1 MAEVLSVDVVSRGS
15 RDADLL
21 ILGLFE
27 GESPDLEGLDEAVRK
42 AAGRMAAR
50 SGWQAKEE
58 QSGQSDVPDGP
69 VVVLSG
75 LGKPADFSA
84 VKLANWIGRTAD
96 WARGNGYRRI
106 QYVLP
111 RHPETAGAAA
121 AERAVRWLSL
131 AGYRFDRRSEDR
143 NGSPLE
149 SILVAP
155 PAGPPEELEGWRA
168 AVAFTRP
175 IAEAAAFSRT
185 LANTPP
191 NEATTLWMAERAREM
206 AAERGIGVTV
216 LDETEMA
223 RRGMG
228 GLLAV
233 GAGSACPPRLVR
245 LDWGTEGPVVALVG
259 TGVTFDTGGIS
270 IKPAQ
275 NMEDMKYDKCGAC
288 TVLGIVRAVADLGL
302 KVRLRA
308 YCAFAENMP
317 SGTAYR
323 PGDIVRFYNGKTV
336 EIVNT
341 DAEGRLILAD
351 AMAWA
356 VEEKPDALLE
366 FSTLT
371 GAIVVALGHQ
381 AGGLFTP
388 DDGLAAELLAAS
400 AGSGERLW
408 RMPLY
413 PEFLEDMK
421 GIHADLKNSAGRPG
435 SSSTAA
441 AFLSQ
446 FVGDM
451 KSWAHLDIA
460 GVAYLSA
467 EVNPKRAGA
476 TGFGIASTVAWLRR
490 RAGNVGAGL
499 APAREGTSPSP
510 TD

>member
-1 MAEVLSVDVVSRGS
+1 MAEVLSVEVVSRGS

-21 ILGLFE
+21 ILGAFE
-27 GESPDLEGLDEAVRK
+27 GESPDLEGLDEAVRRT
-42 AAGRMAAR
+42 AGRMAAR
-50 SGWQAKEE
+50 SGWQGKEE

-75 LGKPADFSA
+75 LGKAADFSA

-96 WARGNGYRRI
+96 WARGNGYRRV

-131 AGYRFDRRSEDR
+131 AGYRFDRRSEEK
-143 NGSPLE
+143 NGAPLE
-149 SILVAP
+149 GILVAP
-155 PAGPPEELEGWRA
+155 PAGEEGGYRA
-168 AVAFTRP
+168 AVAFSRP

-206 AAERGIGVTV
+206 AAERGIAVTV
-216 LDETEMA
+216 LDETEMG

-233 GAGSACPPRLVR
+233 GSGSAHPPRLVR

-259 TGVTFDTGGIS
+259 KGVTFDTGGIS

-275 NMEDMKYDKCGAC
+275 SMEDMKYDKCGAC

-336 EIVNT
+336 EIINT

-351 AMAWA
+351 SLAWA

-388 DDGLAAELLAAS
+388 DDGLAAELLGAS
-400 AGSGERLW
+400 AESGERLW

-413 PEFLEDMK
+413 PEYLEDMK
-421 GIHADLKNSAGRPG
+421 GVHADLKNSAGRPG

-446 FVGDM
+446 FVGEQ

-476 TGFGIASTVAWLRR
+476 TGFGVASTVAWLRR
-490 RAGNVGAGL
+490 RAGA
-499 APAREGTSPSP
+499 
-510 TD
+510 

>member
-1 MAEVLSVDVVSRGS
+1 MAEVLSVDVVSRGN

-21 ILGLFE
+21 ILGAFE
-27 GESPDLEGLDEAVRK
+27 AEVPDLEGLDEEVRRAVERL
-42 AAGRMAAR
+42 AAR
-50 SGWQAKEE
+50 GGWKAKEE
-58 QSGQSDVPDGP
+58 QSAQTALADGP
-69 VVVLSG
+69 AVLLTG
-75 LGKPADFSA
+75 LGKAADFSP

-96 WARGNGYRRI
+96 YARGNGFQRI

-111 RHPETAGAAA
+111 RHRETAGSAA
-121 AERAVRWLSL
+121 AERAVRCLALS
-131 AGYRFDRRSEDR
+131 GYRFERRSEEK
-143 NGSPLE
+143 NGSRLE
-149 SILVAP
+149 RILVAP
-155 PAGPPEELEGWRA
+155 PAEEEA
-168 AVAFTRP
+168 AYRDAVSFIQP
-175 IAEAAAFSRT
+175 IAAAAAFSRT
-185 LANTPP
+185 LANSPP

-206 AAERGIGVTV
+206 AEERGVAVTI

-223 RRGMG
+223 SRGMG
-228 GLLAV
+228 GILAV
-233 GAGSACPPRLVR
+233 GSGSAHPPRLVR

-259 TGVTFDTGGIS
+259 KGVTFDTGGIS

-302 KVRLRA
+302 KVRIRA
-308 YCAFAENMP
+308 YCPFTENMP

-323 PGDIVRFYNGKTV
+323 PGDIIRFYNRKTV
-336 EIVNT
+336 EITNT

-351 AMAWA
+351 SMAWA
-356 VEEKPDALLE
+356 AEEKPDALLE
-366 FSTLT
+366 LSTLT
-371 GAIVVALGHQ
+371 GAIVVALGHH

-388 DDGLAAELLAAS
+388 DDGLASELLDAS
-400 AGSGERLW
+400 AHTGERLW

-421 GIHADLKNSAGRPG
+421 GIHADLKNSAGRSG
-435 SSSTAA
+435 ASSTAA

-467 EVNPKRAGA
+467 DVSGKRAGA
-476 TGFGIASTVAWLRR
+476 TGFGVASTVSWLRR
-490 RAGNVGAGL
+490 RAG
-499 APAREGTSPSP
+499 
-510 TD
+510 